1 MKTLLFILLSNVSE
15 SSTKIDTANLDW
27 AAIGVIIA
35 AVAIAIT
42 LFKILINL
50 GKFNQQFSDL
60 KQNTD
65 KIETTVTN
73 NTYTLKAI
81 TTHLY
86 SSGNAEMGLFENR
99 SPIRLTD
106 KGTEVLELSGG
117 KDYIDS
123 NLELLILEMENEK
136 LTTALDVQ
144 NYSST
149 LLYQKI
155 EDTDFVK
162 IKSFIYNNPKF
173 KEADITMSSVINVIA
188 IYLRDKY
195 LDKYPDLLK
204 EFNELN

>member
-1 MKTLLFILLSNVSE
+1 M
-15 SSTKIDTANLDW
+15 
-27 AAIGVIIA
+27 
-35 AVAIAIT
+35 
-42 LFKILINL
+42 
-50 GKFNQQFSDL
+50 L
-60 KQNTD
+60 KWD
-65 KIETTVTN
+65 
-73 NTYTLKAI
+73 YLK
-81 TTHLY
+81 
-86 SSGNAEMGLFENR
+86 
-99 SPIRLTD
+99 
-106 KGTEVLELSGG
+106 TEVLELSGG